1 MALEVDALIDRRR
14 LKRSVILWRVVA
26 VVLAL
31 AVVGVA
37 AARFGAP
44 LLGGHVARLDIGG
57 VITHDRER
65 IETIEA
71 VAGND
76 GARALL
82 VRIDSPGGTVVG
94 GEALY
99 RALRLVAERKPVVV
113 VMETVATSAGY
124 MAALGGDHLV
134 AREGSLT
141 GSIGVIIQ
149 TTDITGLLESIGVEA
164 EAIKSAPLKAVPNPL
179 EELDERGREATHQV
193 VMDIYGMFVDLVA
206 ERRGLA
212 RPAALDLADG
222 RIYTG
227 RQALDAGLIDQLGG
241 EREARAWLAEQHGI
255 GAAMRTV
262 DVTPRA
268 SISLGP
274 EALVEAGGKMLFS
287 EILTLD
293 GLVSLWQPDA
303 Q

>member
-1 MALEVDALIDRRR
+1 MALDVDALIDRRR
-14 LKRSVILWRVVA
+14 LKRSVILWRVMA

-37 AARFGAP
+37 AARFGPP

-57 VITHDRER
+57 VITHDRDR
-65 IETIEA
+65 IEAIEA
-71 VAGND
+71 IADDD
-76 GARALL
+76 GTRALL

-99 RALRLVAERKPVVV
+99 RAMRLVAETKPVVV

-179 EELDERGREATHQV
+179 EELDERGREATRNV

-227 RQALDAGLIDQLGG
+227 RQALEAGLIDQLGG

-262 DVTPRA
+262 DITPRA
-268 SISLGP
+268 SISLGA

-293 GLVSLWQPDA
+293 GLVSLWQPDT